1 MGEGE
6 MWMIGNEKGSIE
18 REDLF
23 NCISGGRGEV
33 RWYEKDMVVSE
44 VLESWGGYIKSQFGP
59 KPPNKPSYLFQT
71 ICPIICI
78 NY

>member
-44 VLESWGGYIKSQFGP
+44 VLEVGEVTLNLNLGQNPQISQAIYF
-59 KPPNKPSYLFQT
+59 KPFVLLLH
-71 ICPIICI
+71 
-78 NY
+78 